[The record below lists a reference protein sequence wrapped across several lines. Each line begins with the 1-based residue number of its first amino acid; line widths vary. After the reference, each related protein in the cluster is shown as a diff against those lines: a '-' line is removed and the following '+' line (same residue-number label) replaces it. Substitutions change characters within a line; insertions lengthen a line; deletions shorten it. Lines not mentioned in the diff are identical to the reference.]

1 MSKYDV
7 NELKKALL
15 YHKVIEWDSDHLL
28 LDDGSKVAIECTEQD
43 CCADAWGEFKDVKL
57 DAVITDVKLEN
68 ERTDN
73 PWGDEDETVNS
84 VDVVIYHNR
93 NRIAT
98 AECNAD
104 NGNGGYYYSVGAVRV
119 KDVYYTVVDC

>member
-1 MSKYDV
+1 MTKYDV
-7 NELKKALL
+7 TELKKALL
-15 YHKVIEWDSDHLL
+15 YHRVVEWDSDHLM
-28 LDDGSKVAIECTEQD
+28 LDDGTKVTIECVESD
-43 CCADAWGEFKDVKL
+43 CCAHAWGEFKDVKL

-68 ERTDN
+68 ERTDS

-93 NRIAT
+93 NQIAT
-98 AECNAD
+98 ADCSAN

-119 KDVYYTVVDC
+119 KDVDYQVIDC

>member
-7 NELKKALL
+7 TELKKALL
-15 YHKVIEWDSDHLL
+15 YHRIVEWDSDHLL
-28 LDDGSKVAIECTEQD
+28 LDDGTKVTIECTEQD
-43 CCADAWGEFKDVKL
+43 CCANAWGEFKDVKL
-57 DAVITDVKLEN
+57 DAIITDVKLEN
-68 ERTDN
+68 ERTDS
-73 PWGDEDETVNS
+73 PWGTDDETVNS
-84 VDVVIYHNR
+84 VDLVIYHNR

-119 KDVYYTVVDC
+119 KDVCYTVVDC

>member
-1 MSKYDV
+1 MSKHDV
-7 NELKKALL
+7 AELKKALL
-15 YHKVIEWDSDHLL
+15 YKKVIEWDKDHLL
-28 LDDGSKVAIECTEQD
+28 LDDGTKVTIECVDVD
-43 CCADAWGEFKDVKL
+43 CCANAWGEFKDVKL

-73 PWGDEDETVNS
+73 PYGEEETVNS
-84 VDVVIYHNR
+84 VDLVIYHNR

-119 KDVYYTVVDC
+119 KDIDYVVVDC

>member
-7 NELKKALL
+7 TELKKALL
-15 YHKVIEWDSDHLL
+15 YHRIVEWDSDHLL
-28 LDDGSKVAIECTEQD
+28 LDDGTKVTIECTEAD

-68 ERTDN
+68 ERTDS
-73 PWGDEDETVNS
+73 PWGTDDETVNS
-84 VDVVIYHNR
+84 VDLVIYHNR

-119 KDVYYTVVDC
+119 KDVCYTVVDC

>member
-15 YHKVIEWDSDHLL
+15 YHRIVEWDSNHLL
-28 LDDGSKVAIECTEQD
+28 LDDGTKVTIECTEQD
-43 CCADAWGEFKDVKL
+43 CCADAWGEFKNVKL

-68 ERTDN
+68 ERTVN
-73 PWGDEDETVNS
+73 PYGDEDEAVNS
-84 VDVVIYHNR
+84 VDIVIYHNR

-119 KDVYYTVVDC
+119 KDVCYTVVDC

>member
-15 YHKVIEWDSDHLL
+15 YHRIVEWDSNHLL
-28 LDDGSKVAIECTEQD
+28 LDDGTKVTIECTEQD

-57 DAVITDVKLEN
+57 DAVITNVKLEN
-68 ERTDN
+68 ERTDS
-73 PWGDEDETVNS
+73 PWGTDDETVNS
-84 VDVVIYHNR
+84 VDLVIYHNR

-119 KDVYYTVVDC
+119 KDVCYTVVDC

>member
-7 NELKKALL
+7 TELKKALL
-15 YHKVIEWDSDHLL
+15 YHRIVEWNSDHLL
-28 LDDGSKVAIECTEQD
+28 LDDGTKVTIECTEQD
-43 CCADAWGEFKDVKL
+43 CCANAWGEFKNVKL

-68 ERTDN
+68 ERTVN
-73 PWGDEDETVNS
+73 PYGDEDEAVNN
-84 VDVVIYHNR
+84 VDIVIYHNR

-119 KDVYYTVVDC
+119 KDVCYTVVDC